1 MNEKNDKLPG
11 PVSRRDFLRRAGKEA
26 VTTGTRLIPGAKL
39 ATATLGVTK
48 GQDGWWQR
56 LAKWRQ
62 GQSTVPADGETPT
75 TEKLDEQ

>member
-1 MNEKNDKLPG
+1 MNEKNDQLPG

-26 VTTGTRLIPGAKL
+26 VTTGTSLVPGAKL
-39 ATATLGVTK
+39 ATAALGVAR

-62 GQSTVPADGETPT
+62 GQSTEPVNDKSNV
-75 TEKLDEQ
+75 TESPDEQ

>member
-26 VTTGTRLIPGAKL
+26 VTTGTSLVPGAKL
-39 ATATLGVTK
+39 ATVALGAAH
-48 GQDGWWQR
+48 GQNSWWQR

-62 GQSTVPADGETPT
+62 GQGTEPT
-75 TEKLDEQ
+75 EGKDPVTENPDEQ